1 MSKIQNDLQNLYYIY
16 SIYNVIIVYVSI
28 RINFKINFL
37 VDGFK
42 YE

>member
-37 VDGFK
+37 ADGFK